1 MSGRDSP
8 LDNLQSVAGRLTE
21 DADMLGT
28 PTYLELCVS
37 RGEDSVHWGEIK
49 LRDANNLLVD
59 SDASMFGTSTRILFH
74 ALASYCE

>member
-1 MSGRDSP
+1 
-8 LDNLQSVAGRLTE
+8 
-21 DADMLGT
+21 MLGT